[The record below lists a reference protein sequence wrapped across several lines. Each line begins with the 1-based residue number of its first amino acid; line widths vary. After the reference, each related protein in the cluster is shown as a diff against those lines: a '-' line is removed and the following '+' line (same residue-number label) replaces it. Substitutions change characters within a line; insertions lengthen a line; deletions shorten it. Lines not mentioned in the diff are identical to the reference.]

1 MEKELI
7 GVFVTE
13 NPINKILQPFL
24 DLDLPKIEEISQK
37 PNDSPI
43 KTVAVIKKFK
53 TILTKKNNAK
63 MAFVTL
69 EDETGSIEAVI
80 FPKIYDKVSDLLEEN
95 KAVYIEGKINIR
107 DDNPSILVDVLTNQV
122 PENSSKY
129 DFVINIPKTATQNQL
144 MKLNSLL
151 KNNPN
156 GHRGLIILPNGKN
169 LPLSYGVNYNQE
181 LQEQIDSILLS
192 NPS

>member
-1 MEKELI
+1 
-7 GVFVTE
+7 
-13 NPINKILQPFL
+13 
-24 DLDLPKIEEISQK
+24 
-37 PNDSPI
+37 
-43 KTVAVIKKFK
+43 
-53 TILTKKNNAK
+53 
-63 MAFVTL
+63 
-69 EDETGSIEAVI
+69 
-80 FPKIYDKVSDLLEEN
+80 
-95 KAVYIEGKINIR
+95 
-107 DDNPSILVDVLTNQV
+107 
-122 PENSSKY
+122 
-129 DFVINIPKTATQNQL
+129 